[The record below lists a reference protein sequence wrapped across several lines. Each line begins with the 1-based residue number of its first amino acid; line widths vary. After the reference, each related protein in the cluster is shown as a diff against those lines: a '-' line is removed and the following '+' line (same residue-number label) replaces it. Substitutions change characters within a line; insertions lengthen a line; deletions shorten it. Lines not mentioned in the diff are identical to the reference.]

1 MAEGAL
7 STFLTNIGTVI
18 SSVITWMGTVLNAI
32 MDSPVL
38 FVFFCLSLVGIAVGI
53 LGRIK
58 NL

>member
-1 MAEGAL
+1 MTGL
-7 STFLTNIGTVI
+7 SDFLANIGTVI
-18 SSVITWMGTVLNAI
+18 TSVIGWMGTVLNAI
-32 MDSPVL
+32 MNSPVL